1 MKRRGGKTVHPSV
14 KKQVPVCSASTVTAS
29 TSQAAS
35 SSSVTAAAGTAAC
48 SARQRRFSAKRALE
62 ILQNLPDT
70 DSGSDE
76 ESQRN
81 EDSDSSVQ
89 LSSAS
94 SDDDDD
100 DDVARHSDAA
110 STTSSVVAQQAQIPA
125 STAGDGQIV
134 ARDGMKWTIVTQ
146 TTLAGRFQSQNVF
159 TAKPGPTAYA
169 RTVTR
174 PVDAFRLLID
184 NGMLRHIKRCT
195 VEYAQTKETTWDLT
209 DDELDTFVGLLY
221 LRGVMN
227 AINFPLDLLWSDEYG
242 CQAFRQAMPRNRFRQ
257 IKSFIRF
264 DCRTTRSERIQEDK
278 FCMISWVLSRFVD
291 NCQKAFIP
299 DVSLTVDEQ
308 LFPTKARCR
317 FTQFMLNK
325 PDKFGMKFWILAEL
339 NSKYCLNLK
348 PYLGKDEE
356 RVTSLGTHVVMT
368 LMEPY
373 FGRGYNVT
381 TDNFFTSVELA
392 QTLLDKRTSLVGTV
406 RLNRKEIPISPKLA
420 IHDSEFYSCD
430 SLNLVKYQAKPT
442 KTVVV
447 LSTLHKGAAC
457 QTDGK
462 KKPESVLYYNE
473 NKCGVD
479 MMDSMCRQMSTK
491 AGCRRW
497 PLAVFWNILDIAGIN
512 AWILFRKTTNSAIPR
527 RQFLRQMSA
536 ELRATSTSPEN
547 MPTPTS
553 TSWSSRTTQLGKRV
567 NCQVKAT
574 CKRNRTTTLCD
585 SCKRPVCGQCLANI
599 CKQCHA

>member
-1 MKRRGGKTVHPSV
+1 MKRRSGKAARQTAQ
-14 KKQVPVCSASTVTAS
+14 KQTPVCSASTVTAS

-35 SSSVTAAAGTAAC
+35 CSSSVTAAAAGGTAAG
-48 SARQRRFSAKRALE
+48 SGRQRRFTAKRALE
-62 ILQNLPDT
+62 MLQNLADT
-70 DSGSDE
+70 DSGSDV

-81 EDSDSSVQ
+81 EDSESSVQ
-89 LSSAS
+89 LSPSS

-100 DDVARHSDAA
+100 DDDVTRQPDAA
-110 STTSSVVAQQAQIPA
+110 STTSSVVVQQTPA
-125 STAGDGQIV
+125 TTAVDGQTV
-134 ARDGMKWTIVTQ
+134 ARDGTKWTIVTQ
-146 TTLAGRFQSQNVF
+146 TALAGRFQSQNVF
-159 TAKPGPTAYA
+159 TAKPGPTAYT

-184 NGMLRHIKRCT
+184 EGMLRHIKRCT
-195 VEYAQTKETTWDLT
+195 VEYAQTKESTWDMV
-209 DDELDTFVGLLY
+209 DAELDIFLGLLY

-227 AINFPLDLLWSDEYG
+227 AKNFPLDLLWSDKYG

-264 DCRTTRSERIQEDK
+264 DCRSTRSERIKEDK
-278 FCMISWVLSRFVD
+278 FCMMSWVLSRFVE

-317 FTQFMLNK
+317 FTQFMPNK
-325 PDKFGMKFWILAEL
+325 PDKFGIKFWILAEL

-381 TDNFFTSVELA
+381 MDNFFTSVELA
-392 QTLLDKRTSLVGTV
+392 QKLLDKRTSLVGTL
-406 RLNRKEIPISPKLA
+406 RLNRREIPVSSKLTT
-420 IHDSEFYSCD
+420 HDSVFYSCD
-430 SLNLVKYQAKPT
+430 SLNLVKYQAKPM

-462 KKPESVLYYNE
+462 KKPEAVLYYNE

-479 MMDSMCRQMSTK
+479 MLDSMCRQMSTK

-512 AWILFRKTTNSAIPR
+512 AWILFRKTTNSQISR
-527 RQFLRQMSA
+527 RQFLRQLSA
-536 ELRATSTSPEN
+536 ELTETSTSSGNVPA
-547 MPTPTS
+547 PAS
-553 TSWSSRTTQLGKRV
+553 TSFSLNFQ
-567 NCQVKAT
+567 CF
-574 CKRNRTTTLCD
+574 
-585 SCKRPVCGQCLANI
+585 VCV
-599 CKQCHA
+599 CHIS